1 MGMLEYIGYIFNMV
15 LTYTQDTVKPGSTD
29 ICLDVDYEDFSHV
42 LKLVDSPE
50 EREREI
56 GKGVANARQ
65 WINVVTDKRSD
76 R

>member
-1 MGMLEYIGYIFNMV
+1 
-15 LTYTQDTVKPGSTD
+15 VKPGPTD
-29 ICLDVDYEDFSHV
+29 ICLDVDYEDFSHM

-56 GKGVANARQ
+56 DKGVANARQ
-65 WINVVTDKRSD
+65 WINVVTDKLRN

>member
-1 MGMLEYIGYIFNMV
+1 MV
-15 LTYTQDTVKPGSTD
+15 LTYTQDNVKPGPTD
-29 ICLDVDYEDFSHV
+29 SCLDVDYEDFSHM

-56 GKGVANARQ
+56 DKGVANARQ
-65 WINVVTDKRSD
+65 WISSATDKRSD

>member
-1 MGMLEYIGYIFNMV
+1 V
-15 LTYTQDTVKPGSTD
+15 LTYTQDTAKPGPTD
-29 ICLDVDYEDFSHV
+29 ICLDVDYEDFSHM

-56 GKGVANARQ
+56 DKGVANTRQ
-65 WINVVTDKRSD
+65 WINAVTNKLCD